1 MSKNA
6 NSSNQPASASAAAS
20 GSGQTG
26 QKQDKQS
33 FSIWNLFNSRS
44 KTCEAKHGDENG
56 ELGRSSSNNGTSGG
70 RRDCCSRSTD
80 SSESIKMSNTLKE
93 SLSESNA
100 VQKRIAFIK
109 EFNEIISKSHVCY
122 SDFKLVI
129 YKTIDMFNLKA
140 PSEELNDLEN
150 LDARPD
156 LYKLDD
162 LHALKVHTLKMYAR
176 LIDSQFELVKD
187 EVRKI
192 LFDVLCRCIPFRR
205 PDAVDDRTSQRMRN
219 QLNESALELIGSL
232 TNQGKSVCYLFKL
245 QIGELC
251 LDWFDDFVDSPTDL
265 TCKYLAI
272 LTDLIRFNASAFLK
286 TYCEFVKKTSHF
298 FSIKHE
304 SNHPDKEIH
313 LCLELFDVIF
323 RYGTLPSEVLEPF
336 LTTLCI
342 AVNYENLKELS
353 WKILRNLI
361 NNTNLSYTVL
371 QNLSDR
377 IDTADLNDLNDREQV
392 LIVCGS
398 IHFITNSL
406 WNEEVKVDT
415 IKHQPSYILPT
426 LSKLLKEENLTI
438 SVHVATA
445 IRQLLETQ
453 TGNLEPAAH
462 TANGHSA
469 EAAAFVQQPH
479 PTTKRKDLM
488 GKLSGDADGR
498 QSGLL
503 LIYWKNVWN
512 ILEQL
517 TDQCSKYAKE
527 SSQRPNLNSS
537 STAAVTA
544 ANQTATAPSTSNKS
558 KPDHAKLFEVMDAI
572 AAIVERLFLGDRQ
585 FNYDERSFNFLCVY
599 TNLQMLTLGF
609 ENEYPPVLASRI
621 SILIDRFEQ
630 ITNSN
635 YENWLQSLVR
645 MMDLCFK
652 SNLDTNLRIRTLR
665 CLQARIRANNVE
677 KDEEQLIDKI
687 VVPYLKDVDQEIDFK
702 LRDQILRFLIAYLK
716 ETTNNLLFI
725 KVFEI
730 ISRTLKRSLVRSR
743 NNSDTSN
750 DVTIEEDPNVLIV
763 RGLME
768 MFEAKIYEKDC
779 TPSIEVFRLL
789 SSHVRSHYCEGENF
803 EKISYSMRL
812 KILRFMF
819 AIKPNHD
826 GYIGIQK
833 NEQPRPAIRYSKF
846 LRCKT
851 ANQLPKSP
859 SISPANQ
866 VLSSFT
872 TNIPLSANQ
881 FSYEEMFGYINLC
894 LSKERDWN
902 ILSIVLEHL
911 PFVLSNSH
919 IVYSTNFEQVIRI
932 ICENCLTLCRE
943 FANPNSSNNY
953 INMPKNIKSAELQN
967 YVFSVL
973 TSLIPY
979 RDFIKPD
986 VQTLIVSEVSK
997 GLLSKQSI
1005 QQCITCL
1012 AIFATEFQD
1021 AISKELP
1028 RILNQ
1033 LSKTTASQQLAIPI
1047 LEFLSILNLWPN
1059 LYSSYVGNEFLSIF
1073 AIIIPYTNPMKFDEY
1088 SVALAYRVAT
1098 LWYLSSRYQ
1107 FRKTITDFII
1117 KQLPE
1122 NIKFSHRQSK
1132 ENIYNDEY
1140 RKRSSSL
1147 NTENDLNKKAQD
1159 SANAPNRLS
1168 GYSNNS
1174 LANAVAGGG
1183 NTHQNSP
1190 SLPSPA
1196 HQNSASV
1203 FNFSGPEKANQV
1215 PISPNTKQLPYAG
1228 CNSQQISSHSQ
1239 LQQAQVEVL
1248 HTEYIECFVDLMS
1261 RNVVCGC
1268 STLPNQD
1275 PISKFLLE
1283 NGQSE
1288 TWLLGNK
1295 LITITTSSCNSK
1307 AVKGGDLC
1315 ESCFN
1320 KLNAF
1325 EGIFE

>member
-1 MSKNA
+1 MSKNS
-6 NSSNQPASASAAAS
+6 NSSNQPAASSSGAGGSA
-20 GSGQTG
+20 G
-26 QKQDKQS
+26 QKQDKSS
-33 FSIWNLFNSRS
+33 FWPNWFNSRS
-44 KTCEAKHGDENG
+44 KTGDAKPGDGEENG
-56 ELGRSSSNNGTSGG
+56 ELGRANNGTAGG
-70 RRDCCSRSTD
+70 RSGCCARPMN
-80 SSESIKMSNTLKE
+80 SSDAIKMSNNLKE
-93 SLSESNA
+93 SLSETNT

-109 EFNEIISKSHVCY
+109 EFNENISRSHVCY
-122 SDFKLVI
+122 SDLKLII
-129 YKTIDMFNLKA
+129 YKTIDVFNLKA
-140 PSEELNDLEN
+140 SSEELEDLEN
-150 LDARPD
+150 VDARPD
-156 LYKLDD
+156 LYRADE
-162 LHALKVHTLKMYAR
+162 LHALKVHILRMYAR
-176 LIDSQFELVKD
+176 LVDSQFELVKD

-192 LFDVLCRCIPFRR
+192 LFDVLCRCIPFKR
-205 PDAVDDRTSQRMRN
+205 PDTMDEATGQRMRN

-232 TNQGKSVCYLFKL
+232 TNQGKCVCYLFKL
-245 QIGELC
+245 QIGELFV
-251 LDWFDDFVDSPTDL
+251 DWFDDFVDSPTDL

-286 TYCEFVKKTSHF
+286 TYSEFVKKTSHF
-298 FSIKHE
+298 FSAKHE
-304 SNHPDKEIH
+304 NSYLDREIH

-323 RYGTLPSEVLEPF
+323 RYGTLPSEVLNPY

-377 IDTADLNDLNDREQV
+377 IDTADLNDREQV

-406 WNEEVKVDT
+406 WNDEVKVDT

-426 LSKLLKEENLTI
+426 LSKLLKVDNLTI
-438 SVHVATA
+438 SVHVAIA

-453 TGNLEPAAH
+453 TTHLEPATNGH
-462 TANGHSA
+462 TAT
-469 EAAAFVQQPH
+469 EAVAFVQQPH

-488 GKLSGDADGR
+488 CKLSGDADGR

-517 TDQCSKYAKE
+517 TDQCGKYAKE
-527 SSQRPNLNSS
+527 SNQRQPNLSGS
-537 STAAVTA
+537 AAAASAASAASA
-544 ANQTATAPSTSNKS
+544 ANQTTTTASKS
-558 KPDHAKLFEVMDAI
+558 KPDHAKLFEVMDGI

-609 ENEYPPVLASRI
+609 ENEYPPVLAARI
-621 SILIDRFEQ
+621 RILLDRFEK

-635 YENWLQSLVR
+635 YENWLPSLVR
-645 MMDLCFK
+645 MMDLCFR
-652 SNLDTNLRIRTLR
+652 SNLDTSLRIRTLH

-677 KDEEQLIDKI
+677 KDEEQIIDKI

-716 ETTNNLLFI
+716 ETNNNLLFI

-768 MFEAKIYEKDC
+768 MFETKIYEKDC
-779 TPSIEVFRLL
+779 APSIEVFRLL
-789 SSHVRSHYCEGENF
+789 SSHVRSHYCEGSENF

-819 AIKPNHD
+819 SIKPNHD

-833 NEQPRPAIRYSKF
+833 DEQPIRFSKF

-859 SISPANQ
+859 SISSANQ
-866 VLSSFT
+866 MLTSY
-872 TNIPLSANQ
+872 NMPLSANQ
-881 FSYEEMFGYINLC
+881 FSYEEMFSYINLC

-902 ILSIVLEHL
+902 LLAIVLEHL

-943 FANPNSSNNY
+943 FANPNSSNY
-953 INMPKNIKSAELQN
+953 INMPKHLKSAELQN

-986 VQTLIVSEVSK
+986 LQTLIVSEVSK

-1059 LYSSYVGNEFLSIF
+1059 LYSSYVVTEFLSIF

-1132 ENIYNDEY
+1132 ENIYNNDEY

-1159 SANAPNRLS
+1159 ANAPNRLS

-1174 LANAVAGGG
+1174 LASAVAAG
-1183 NTHQNSP
+1183 NAHQNSP

-1196 HQNSASV
+1196 HQNSTSV
-1203 FNFSGPEKANQV
+1203 FNFSSADKPNQV
-1215 PISPNTKQLPYAG
+1215 PISPNTKQLPG
-1228 CNSQQISSHSQ
+1228 NSQQISSHSQ
-1239 LQQAQVEVL
+1239 LQQSQIEVL

-1261 RNVVCGC
+1261 RNVVCGS

-1307 AVKGGDLC
+1307 AIKGRDLC
-1315 ESCFN
+1315 ESCHN

-1325 EGIFE
+1325 EGICLNVSHDHHSQLS

>member
-1 MSKNA
+1 MSKQT
-6 NSSNQPASASAAAS
+6 NSSGQPAQSAS
-20 GSGQTG
+20 GSGA
-26 QKQDKQS
+26 KQDKQS
-33 FSIWNLFNSRS
+33 FWNWNLFNSKS
-44 KTCEAKHGDENG
+44 KTCEAKHGDEENG
-56 ELGRSSSNNGTSGG
+56 SNNGTPGG
-70 RRDCCSRSTD
+70 RSCCSRNTN

-93 SLSESNA
+93 NLAESNP
-100 VQKRIAFIK
+100 VQKRIAFIS
-109 EFNEIISKSHVCY
+109 EFNEMHGKSHVCY
-122 SDFKLVI
+122 SDFKLII
-129 YKTIDMFNLKA
+129 YKTVDVFNLQA
-140 PSEELNDLEN
+140 TSEELNDQLSELEKRS
-150 LDARPD
+150 DAYKPD
-156 LYKLDD
+156 ER
-162 LHALKVHTLKMYAR
+162 HQLKIQILRMYAR
-176 LIDSQFELVKD
+176 LIDQNFDLLQDDPPVH
-187 EVRKI
+187 KI
-192 LFDVLCRCIPFRR
+192 LFDILGNCVPVRR
-205 PDAVDDRTSQRMRN
+205 VDALDDRTNQRMRN
-219 QLNESALELIGSL
+219 ELNEAALELIGSL
-232 TNQGKSVCYLFKL
+232 TNQCKSVCYSFKL

-251 LDWFDDFVDSPTDL
+251 LEWFGDFVNSPSEL
-265 TCKYLAI
+265 TCKYLSV
-272 LTDLIRFNASAFLK
+272 LTGLIRFNASAFLK
-286 TYCEFVKKTSHF
+286 HYCELVNKISQF
-298 FSIKHE
+298 FSAKHE
-304 SNHPDKEIH
+304 SNHLDNEIH
-313 LCLELFDVIF
+313 LCLDLFDVIF

-336 LTTLCI
+336 LRTLCI

-371 QNLSDR
+371 QNLSNH
-377 IDTADLNDLNDREQV
+377 IDAADLTDREQV
-392 LIVCGS
+392 LIACGS

-406 WNEEVKVDT
+406 WNDEVKVDT
-415 IKHQPSYILPT
+415 IKHQPSYILPA

-438 SVHVATA
+438 SVHVAIA

-453 TGNLEPAAH
+453 TVGLEQ
-462 TANGHSA
+462 ANGHSA
-469 EAAAFVQQPH
+469 DGFVQQPH

-488 GKLSGDADGR
+488 VKLGDADGR

-512 ILEQL
+512 ILDQL
-517 TDQCSKYAKE
+517 TEQCAEHAKE
-527 SSQRPNLNSS
+527 ANQRNLSAMAAAAGQS
-537 STAAVTA
+537 STSSAV
-544 ANQTATAPSTSNKS
+544 KS
-558 KPDHAKLFEVMDAI
+558 KPDHAKLLEVMDVI
-572 AAIVERLFLGDRQ
+572 AAIIERLFLGDKQ
-585 FNYDERSFNFLCVY
+585 FNYDERSFGFLCAY
-599 TNLQMLTLGF
+599 TNLQILTVGF
-609 ENEYPPVLASRI
+609 ENEYPPVLANRI
-621 SILIDRFEQ
+621 SIIIERYEQ

-635 YENWLQSLVR
+635 YENWLQSMVR

-652 SNLDTNLRIRTLR
+652 ANLDTGLRIRALCK
-665 CLQARIRANNVE
+665 CLQARLRASVE
-677 KDEEQLIDKI
+677 KDEELIIDKI

-702 LRDQILRFLIAYLK
+702 VRDQVLRFLLGYLK
-716 ETTNNLLFI
+716 EATNNLLFI

-730 ISRTLKRSLVRSR
+730 ISRTLKKSLVRSR

-768 MFEAKIYEKDC
+768 MFETKIYEKDC

-789 SSHVRSHYCEGENF
+789 SSHVRSHYCEGHNF

-812 KILRFMF
+812 QILRFMF
-819 AIKPNHD
+819 NIKPSHD

-833 NEQPRPAIRYSKF
+833 DDQPKSIRYSKF

-851 ANQLPKSP
+851 ANQMPKSP
-859 SISPANQ
+859 SISSANQ

-872 TNIPLSANQ
+872 GSAPLTANQ

-902 ILSIVLEHL
+902 ILSIVLDHL

-919 IVYSTNFEQVIRI
+919 IVYSTNYEQVIRI

-943 FANPNSSNNY
+943 FANPNLSNNY
-953 INMPKNIKSAELQN
+953 INMPKNVKSADLQN
-967 YVFSVL
+967 CVFSVL

-986 VQTLIVSEVSK
+986 VQTLIVSEVGK

-1012 AIFATEFQD
+1012 AIFTTEFQD
-1021 AISKELP
+1021 AISKDLP

-1059 LYSSYVGNEFLSIF
+1059 LYSSFVSSEFLLIF
-1073 AIIIPYTNPMKFDEY
+1073 AIIIPYTNPLKFDEY

-1107 FRKTITDFII
+1107 YRKTITDFII

-1122 NIKFSHRQSK
+1122 NIKFSHRASK

-1147 NTENDLNKKAQD
+1147 NTENDLNKKSQD
-1159 SANAPNRLS
+1159 APSRLS

-1174 LANAVAGGG
+1174 LASAVAGGG
-1183 NTHQNSP
+1183 SAHQNSP

-1196 HQNSASV
+1196 HQNSTSV
-1203 FNFSGPEKANQV
+1203 FNFNGAEKTGQV
-1215 PISPNTKQLPYAG
+1215 PISPNTKQLPYTS
-1228 CNSQQISSHSQ
+1228 NSHQVSGHSQ
-1239 LQQAQVEVL
+1239 LQQGQVEVL

-1283 NGQSE
+1283 NGQCE

-1325 EGIFE
+1325 EGNRLFLVLFRHFSKPILFSISYS